1 MIKVNKVTKYYG
13 QRLAVKDIEFEV
25 GERRVVGLLGPNGAG
40 KTTILRILTCYLPP
54 SSGNVVV
61 AGYDSEKEPLKIR
74 EKIGFMPENV
84 PLYGELSVWQFL
96 GFVADSKSVPP
107 RQRRSEIS
115 RVISLCGLER
125 QENRLIRH
133 LSKGQRQRV
142 GLAQALL
149 GDPPILILDEPTAGL
164 DPAQVLEVRELI
176 KELGKDKTV
185 ILSTHILPEASQV
198 SDEVIIINNGRIV
211 AQDTLQGLTMRLKE
225 SNHISVIARLEANPS
240 QLEELKRDPL
250 VLNMIDRGRSYY
262 EFHIS
267 SDPDSIKLLAQKIV
281 DKKIGLLELRPTEL
295 NLEEIFIRLV
305 VYGEDDSNRIESSKE
320 AI

>member
-13 QRLAVKDIEFEV
+13 QRLAVKDIDFEV

-96 GFVADSKSVPP
+96 SFVADSKSVHP
-107 RQRRSEIS
+107 RHKRSEIS

-164 DPAQVLEVRELI
+164 DPAQVLEVRSLI

-198 SDEVIIINNGRIV
+198 SQEVIIINNGKIV
-211 AQDTLQGLTMRLKE
+211 AQDTLQGLTKRLEE
-225 SNHISVIARLEANPS
+225 SKYISVIARLEASNS
-240 QLEELKRDPL
+240 QLEELRKDPL
-250 VLNMIDRGRSYY
+250 VLDVFDRGRSYY
-262 EFHIS
+262 EFHINPE
-267 SDPDSIKLLAQKIV
+267 PDSIKLLAQKIV
-281 DKKIGLLELRPTEL
+281 AKNIGLLELRPKEL

-305 VYGEDDSNRIESSKE
+305 VYGEDESRGVENS
-320 AI
+320 